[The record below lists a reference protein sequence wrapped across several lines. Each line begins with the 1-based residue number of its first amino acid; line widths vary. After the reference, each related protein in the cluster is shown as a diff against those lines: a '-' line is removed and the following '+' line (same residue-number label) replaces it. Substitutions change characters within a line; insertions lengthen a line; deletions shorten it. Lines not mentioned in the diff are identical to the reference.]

1 MAKLNIEKYAET
13 LYARINEAEFLNRAE
28 IMDGSRET
36 RPNMCHYNVTI
47 WCEHKTEF
55 TLVRGWLYFDL
66 PGSNYV
72 SKG

>member
-47 WCEHKTEF
+47 
-55 TLVRGWLYFDL
+55 
-66 PGSNYV
+66 
-72 SKG
+72 